1 MKNLK
6 KINLI
11 IFILII
17 AIFINHNIALA
28 GIGDWMK
35 NLNETAGEEGSG
47 LYKTDLNEDTAI
59 TLAKYIGGIL
69 LIIPFLGMLLLI
81 RIIWAGYNWMT
92 AHGNAEQVEDA
103 QKTMKHAVI
112 GVVILASLY
121 VIAYFIMD
129 RLVSITEYQGF

>member
-6 KINLI
+6 KINFIILI
-11 IFILII
+11 III
-17 AIFINHNIALA
+17 AIFINNNPVLA
-28 GIGDWMK
+28 GIGDWMN
-35 NLNETAGEEGSG
+35 NLNKAAGGEGSK
-47 LYKTDLNEDTAI
+47 LYETNLKDNTTV

-69 LIIPFLGMLLLI
+69 LIIPFLGMILII

-103 QKTMKHAVI
+103 QETIKHAVI